1 MASMK
6 RIEKFLLLDE
16 QEKAPSPV
24 DTKGDEK
31 DSLEKHDSA
40 PSADITLEAASFSW
54 AADKPAF
61 LGPLSVVLNPGH
73 LHVCVGPVA
82 SVSRLFFI
90 PITTLGL
97 TQLCNPREK
106 PCSFCLSSA
115 SRSSLAAS

>member
-16 QEKAPSPV
+16 REKAPSPV
-24 DTKGDEK
+24 DTKGDEE
-31 DSLEKHDSA
+31 SLEKHDSA
-40 PSADITLEAASFSW
+40 PSITLEAASFSW

-97 TQLCNPREK
+97 THYVILGKNLVPSVYPRRVG
-106 PCSFCLSSA
+106 PH
-115 SRSSLAAS
+115 RRQTD